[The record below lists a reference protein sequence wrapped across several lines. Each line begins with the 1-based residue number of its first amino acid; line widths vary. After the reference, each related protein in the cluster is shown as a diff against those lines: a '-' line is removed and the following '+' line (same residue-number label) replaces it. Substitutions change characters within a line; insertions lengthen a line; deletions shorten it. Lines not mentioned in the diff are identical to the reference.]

1 MKKILIALVAAL
13 AISFAGQA
21 SAADAHVANE
31 AQIAA
36 PAANMIA
43 AKRRKGI
50 FSKLIELERKKN
62 AWLRKT
68 FLS

>member
-13 AISFAGQA
+13 AISFASDA
-21 SAADAHVANE
+21 SAANAPIAKE

-36 PAANMIA
+36 PAANVIA
-43 AKRRKGI
+43 AKRRQGI

-62 AWLRKT
+62 AWLRRT
-68 FLS
+68 FLG